1 MLPILLR
8 LARDFKFIFRH
19 ILSRAIRQLH
29 LLCRCFC
36 TFQLTYSRHLCN
48 HSLPT
53 RHNLRVRTLRSRP
66 CLQAVSLLLP
76 RRANIPRPNTLLSP
90 NTLPSLSLK
99 GNLLRSPNLNILL
112 SPSPSPSILLKGNL
126 LRSPSLNILSLNTLP
141 SPKTST
147 LSRSLS
153 LKQMLTAK
161 LLLPRSRPSRAMI

>member
-8 LARDFKFIFRH
+8 LVRDFKFIFRH

-99 GNLLRSPNLNILL
+99 ANLLR
-112 SPSPSPSILLKGNL
+112 SPSPSILLKANL

-153 LKQMLTAK
+153 PKQMLTAK